1 MRKKQID
8 ELTNK
13 LSELWHCRTKGK
25 ISESRMRRE
34 MMKLLEAHTD
44 NTTAQNRRVINDF
57 VKTAHATR
65 DLEKSFKNLEITFR
79 I

>member
-1 MRKKQID
+1 MHRKQID

-13 LSELWHCRTKGK
+13 LSELWQRRINGK

-44 NTTAQNRRVINDF
+44 NTSAQNRRVINDF
-57 VKTAHATR
+57 VKTANATR
-65 DLEKSFKNLEITFR
+65 DLEKS
-79 I
+79 